1 MISTNDFY
9 TGVVVIWENDPW
21 QVLEFM
27 HVKPGKGSAFV
38 RAKLK
43 NLRMGY
49 IRETT
54 FRAGEKLP
62 RADVRTRE
70 MQFLYASGDDYVF
83 MDTETFDQVTIPRSH
98 LEDEVKFLKENL
110 TVHVMFFGDEVLGID
125 LPQTVT
131 LQVVET
137 EPGIRGDTVSKATKP
152 AKLET
157 GYVVQVPL
165 FVNQGE
171 FIVVDTRSGEY
182 VSRA

>member
-9 TGVVVIWENDPW
+9 TGAVVIWENDPW

-27 HVKPGKGSAFV
+27 HVKPGKGSPFV

-43 NLRMGY
+43 NLRTGN

-70 MQFLYASGDDYVF
+70 MQFLYASGDEYVF
-83 MDTETFDQVTIPRSH
+83 MDTETFEQVSIPRAR
-98 LEDEVKFLKENL
+98 LEHEVNFLKENL
-110 TVHVMFFGDEVLGID
+110 TVHVMFYGDEVLGVD

-137 EPGIRGDTVSKATKP
+137 EPGIRGDTVSGATKP

-157 GYVVQVPL
+157 GYIVQVPL
-165 FVNQGE
+165 FVNQGDW
-171 FIVVDTRSGEY
+171 IVVDTRSGEY